1 MYIAKLQQLSQQL
14 SPVRIILDGSY
25 SIDIASSFHQLN
37 YQSWIANAYLLTNTA
52 FLPAYGQI
60 ADIFGR
66 HAVIQS
72 AILIF
77 LIGSALCTGAQT
89 WGMMLAGRGIAG
101 VGGTSKDMIHRN
113 NDVNSCG
120 MFRHDKNY
128 HE

>member
-1 MYIAKLQQLSQQL
+1 MLEC
-14 SPVRIILDGSY
+14 SY
-25 SIDIASSFHQLN
+25 CIDIASSFHQLS

-101 VGGTSKDMIHRN
+101 VGGTSTGMTHRHT
-113 NDVNSCG
+113 DVNSRG
-120 MFRHDKNY
+120 VLRYDKNY